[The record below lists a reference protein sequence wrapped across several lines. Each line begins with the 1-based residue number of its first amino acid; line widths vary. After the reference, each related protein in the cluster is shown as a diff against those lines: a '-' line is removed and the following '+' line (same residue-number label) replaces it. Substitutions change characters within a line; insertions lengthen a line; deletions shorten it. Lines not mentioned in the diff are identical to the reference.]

1 MGFSGTSS
9 RRSPYMIQM
18 LVKESVAPI
27 QDQSGSHKG
36 LKESKKMMDTL
47 GLLQIS
53 EIHSTYSLSKKKQD
67 FPMRKKMLR
76 DKCQ

>member
-1 MGFSGTSS
+1 MGFSVTSS

-53 EIHSTYSLSKKKQD
+53 EIHSTYSLSKKKTGL
-67 FPMRKKMLR
+67 PYEEENAER
-76 DKCQ
+76 